1 MHTKNILKEV
11 GYLGRRKIMSER
23 NMENKKK

>member
-11 GYLGRRKIMSER
+11 SYLGRRKIMSER